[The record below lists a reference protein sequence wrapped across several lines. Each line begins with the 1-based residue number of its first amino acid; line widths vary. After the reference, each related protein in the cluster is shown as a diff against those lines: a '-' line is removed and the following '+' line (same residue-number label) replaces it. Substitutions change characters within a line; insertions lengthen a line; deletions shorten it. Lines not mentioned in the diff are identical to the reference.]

1 MKCFAIFQNSSVI
14 LSFLGYNVN
23 ELELSPNYAGTLKG
37 ATGTIA
43 NICGFLTPA
52 LAGYLTDNQQTIQAW
67 STVFYLSAAVYVF
80 GTFVFVIFARTS
92 VQPWNTY
99 WDVEIDKKSE
109 ESPTLLNNEV

>member
-1 MKCFAIFQNSSVI
+1 MKHFATFQHSVI
-14 LSFLGYNVN
+14 WLFIGYNVN

-80 GTFVFVIFARTS
+80 GTFIFVIFARTS